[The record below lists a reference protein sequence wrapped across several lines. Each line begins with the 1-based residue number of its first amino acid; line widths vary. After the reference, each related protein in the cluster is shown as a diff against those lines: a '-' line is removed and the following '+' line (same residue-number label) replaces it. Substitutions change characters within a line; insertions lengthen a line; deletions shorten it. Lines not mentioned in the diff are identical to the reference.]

1 MDRMHEKICEFPSK
15 MLYQSRLKSDP
26 SVATHLLSDLKNV
39 QARNDSEDNPASSP
53 EILETPIVFIDT
65 AGCEYFER
73 NVEGNDEGSKLNENE
88 AMLVK
93 AWVEKLVRSSR
104 DAC

>member
-1 MDRMHEKICEFPSK
+1 MHDKICEFPSK
-15 MLYQSRLKSDP
+15 ILYQSRLKSDE
-26 SVATHLLSDLKNV
+26 SVATHLLSDLEGV
-39 QARNDSEDNPASSP
+39 QAKNETSNDAESS
-53 EILETPIVFIDT
+53 LETLNKPIVFIDT

-93 AWVEKLVRSSR
+93 AWVEKLVSMIRVLE
-104 DAC
+104 